1 MPLVSPYLETTNINV
16 NELKS
21 LIKSHIEWLDRL
33 NKKRKKKQYAAY
45 KRRETTSI
53 LMTYIGSK

>member
-1 MPLVSPYLETTNINV
+1 MPLVSLYLETTNINV

-33 NKKRKKKQYAAY
+33 KKKRKKKQYAAY
-45 KRRETTSI
+45 KRQETTSI
-53 LMTYIGSK
+53 LMTHIGSK

>member
-33 NKKRKKKQYAAY
+33 KKKRKKKQYAAY
-45 KRRETTSI
+45 KRQETTSI
-53 LMTYIGSK
+53 LMTHIGSK

>member
-33 NKKRKKKQYAAY
+33 KEKRKKNNMLPTRD
-45 KRRETTSI
+45 KR
-53 LMTYIGSK
+53 LLQF